1 MSTQRERCRHFR
13 DLHDPGK
20 FVVLPNAWDAA
31 SARVFEDAGASAIA
45 TSSASLAWSHGYAD
59 GEALPTEVALSAI
72 AEILRVVKVPV
83 SVDSEA
89 GYSSKPKHVADFIV
103 ALVNEG
109 AVGINLEDA
118 SDPPELLADK
128 IAAIKQAVKAAG
140 GDVFVNA
147 RTDVYLR
154 KLTSPETALAETLA
168 RGARYRDA
176 GADGFFVPSLYDLR
190 ALKTVAA
197 EIGLPLNVVTIS
209 PATPP
214 ASHLKEAGVR
224 RLSAGARTATA
235 ALGAARRAVLQLL
248 NEGVCGRLF
257 AESEGLPN
265 LNTLLTRGY

>member
-1 MSTQRERCRHFR
+1 MSIERERCRHFR
-13 DLHDPGK
+13 DLHAPGN

-31 SARVFEDAGASAIA
+31 SARVFEDAGARAIA

-59 GEALPTEVALSAI
+59 GEAIPAEVALSAVS
-72 AEILRVVKVPV
+72 EIVRVVKVPV

-89 GYSSKPKHVADFIV
+89 GYSSKPEQVADFVV

-109 AVGINLEDA
+109 AVGINIEDA
-118 SDPPELLADK
+118 SDAPELLADK

-154 KLTSPETALAETLA
+154 KLTAPEAALPETLA
-168 RGARYRDA
+168 RGRRYAQA
-176 GADGFFVPSLYDLR
+176 GADGFFVPSLYDLSD
-190 ALKTVAA
+190 LKTVAD

-209 PATPP
+209 PKTPP
-214 ASHLKEAGVR
+214 AADLKKAGVR

-248 NEGVCGRLF
+248 NDGVYDRIF

-265 LNTLLTRGY
+265 LNALLARD